1 MPPSARLALMGTL
14 ELDLHGAAVRVPSS
28 AQRLLAFTALRRR
41 PLARGY
47 VAGQL
52 WLDST
57 GDRAAA
63 SLRSALWRLHR
74 AAGDVVWASAREV
87 GLSPWVEVDVDA
99 IGAAAHAVLAGE
111 RAHPGDVAALTVS
124 GDLLPD
130 WYDEW
135 IAVDRERLRQLR
147 VHALEALCERWTAE
161 RRFGEALE
169 AGLAAVQV
177 EPLRESAHR
186 ALIGMH
192 LAEGNVV
199 EAVRQYETCKR
210 LMARELG
217 VRPSRLMVG
226 LLDGAAPRAQR
237 RLGTA

>member
-1 MPPSARLALMGTL
+1 MGAL

-74 AAGDVVWASAREV
+74 AAGDVVWASARQV
-87 GLSPWVEVDVDA
+87 GLSPWVEVDVDV

-111 RAHPGDVAALTVS
+111 QAHPGDVAALTAS

-130 WYDEW
+130 WYEEW

-147 VHALEALCERWTAE
+147 VHALEALCERLTAE

-169 AGLAAVQV
+169 AGLAAVQA

-199 EAVRQYETCKR
+199 EALRQYETCKR

-226 LLDGAAPRAQR
+226 LLDGAAPRARR

>member
-1 MPPSARLALMGTL
+1 MGAL

-57 GDRAAA
+57 DDRAAA

-87 GLSPWVEVDVDA
+87 GLSPWVEVDTDVV
-99 IGAAAHAVLAGE
+99 GTSAHAVLAGE
-111 RAHPGDVAALTVS
+111 QAHPGELAALSAS
-124 GDLLPD
+124 GELLPD

-135 IAVDRERLRQLR
+135 VAVDRERLRQLR
-147 VHALEALCERWTAE
+147 VHALEALCERRTAE
-161 RRFGEALE
+161 RRFGEVVE
-169 AGLAAVQV
+169 AGLAAVQA
-177 EPLRESAHR
+177 ETLRESAHR

-199 EAVRQYETCKR
+199 DALRQYETCER

-226 LLDGAAPRAQR
+226 LLDGAAPRDR
-237 RLGTA
+237 RQLGTA

>member
-1 MPPSARLALMGTL
+1 MGTL

-52 WLDST
+52 WFDST
-57 GDRAAA
+57 G
-63 SLRSALWRLHR
+63 
-74 AAGDVVWASAREV
+74 
-87 GLSPWVEVDVDA
+87 
-99 IGAAAHAVLAGE
+99 E
-111 RAHPGDVAALTVS
+111 RAYPGDVAALTVS

-226 LLDGAAPRAQR
+226 LLDGAAPRARR